1 MALYIEEQ
9 TLCNVK
15 DGAKYWSCRICD
27 KQNRK
32 KRDIKSHIEAAHV
45 NVSTSPYSCPHCLLA
60 FKTRRSL
67 HRHESSVHK

>member
-32 KRDIKSHIEAAHV
+32 KQDIQRHIEAAHV
-45 NVSTSPYSCPHCLLA
+45 STSPCILMYTHARIVC
-60 FKTRRSL
+60 
-67 HRHESSVHK
+67 